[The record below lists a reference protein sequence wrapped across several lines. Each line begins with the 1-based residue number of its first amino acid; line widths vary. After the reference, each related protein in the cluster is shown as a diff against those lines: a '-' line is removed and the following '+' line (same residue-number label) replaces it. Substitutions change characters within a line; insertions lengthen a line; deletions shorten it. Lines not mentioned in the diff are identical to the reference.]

1 MAKKLTIPA
10 AIELMADDYNIEI
23 DDMDVY
29 VANGIVYLATSKIC
43 ELLKVAP
50 HTLSSEYV
58 KPMIK
63 SGVRRV
69 QLGNAKYYCIIEV
82 LTRLNNSIK
91 KDKTFLEICELM
103 AVNRKKKNDSEIHH
117 FSVNVP
123 HVHR

>member
-1 MAKKLTIPA
+1 MAKKLTIPK
-10 AIELMADDYNIEI
+10 AIKLLADDYGVLI
-23 DDMDVY
+23 DEMDVY
-29 VANGIVYLATSKIC
+29 KANGVVYLATSKIC

-58 KPMIK
+58 KPMTG

-69 QLGNAKYYCIIEV
+69 QLGNAKYYCLIEV
-82 LTRLNNSIK
+82 LTRLNKSIE
-91 KDKTFLEICELM
+91 KDKTFLEICEMMTLKK
-103 AVNRKKKNDSEIHH
+103 KKKNDSKIHH